1 MKKVNFKYTG
11 KKIGGEIQYN
21 KVLYLNWHIW
31 AGKTVLYGFKID
43 KICNFFSIFSLSY
56 YGNGYRKQPILVGF
70 FIALPTKCIHQWNKK
85 KLTLRGQTTKQFF
98 YLSKQLIIKILDP
111 SEE

>member
-31 AGKTVLYGFKID
+31 AGKTVLYGFKED
-43 KICNFFSIFSLSY
+43 LQFFFQSLASVTMATVTAS
-56 YGNGYRKQPILVGF
+56 NQFKWVF

>member
-31 AGKTVLYGFKID
+31 AGKTVLYGFKED
-43 KICNFFSIFSLSY
+43 L
-56 YGNGYRKQPILVGF
+56 
-70 FIALPTKCIHQWNKK
+70 
-85 KLTLRGQTTKQFF
+85 QFF
-98 YLSKQLIIKILDP
+98 FHL
-111 SEE
+111 

>member
-1 MKKVNFKYTG
+1 MSGQNRF
-11 KKIGGEIQYN
+11 
-21 KVLYLNWHIW
+21 IW
-31 AGKTVLYGFKID
+31 LQRS